1 MRQYSAWNLGVYV
14 TAWAVFM
21 AIPLALEGVADKMP
35 WGIRRF
41 VAFAILASFSMLTGG
56 ALGFAI
62 GGRTWFW
69 LSSCLTFVVILAIL
83 FYPAIIAAM

>member
-1 MRQYSAWNLGVYV
+1 MRQYSTWNLGVYV

-21 AIPLALEGVADKMP
+21 AIPLALDVVADKLP
-35 WGIRRF
+35 WGFRRI
-41 VAFAILASFSMLTGG
+41 VAFAIIAIFSMLTGG

-83 FYPAIIAAM
+83 FHPAIIAAM

>member
-1 MRQYSAWNLGVYV
+1 MRQFSVRNLGIYV

-21 AIPLALEGVADKMP
+21 AIPLAFNVVADKLP
-35 WGIRRF
+35 WGIRNF
-41 VAFAILASFSMLTGG
+41 VAYAVLALFSMLTGG

-69 LSSCLTFVVILAIL
+69 LSSCLTFVVILALL

>member
-1 MRQYSAWNLGVYV
+1 
-14 TAWAVFM
+14 M
-21 AIPLALEGVADKMP
+21 ATLTLDDIFDKLP
-35 WGIRRF
+35 WGIRRL
-41 VAFAILASFSMLTGG
+41 VAYAVLASFSMLTGG

-69 LSSCLTFVVILAIL
+69 LSSCLTLVVILALL